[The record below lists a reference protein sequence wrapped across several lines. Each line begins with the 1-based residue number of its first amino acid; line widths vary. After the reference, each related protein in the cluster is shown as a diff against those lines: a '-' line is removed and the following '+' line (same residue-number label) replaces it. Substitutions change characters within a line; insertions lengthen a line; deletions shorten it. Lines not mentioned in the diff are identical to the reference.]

1 MEPLDVF
8 MENVYNKL
16 VPHIYVPEPRVMN
29 EILKTVELNAAI
41 EYMPKLWS
49 DMKIFDH
56 TDQENLITA
65 TLYIL
70 VSNQPPAGSKLIEQF
85 ATIGWDVWEK
95 IKDQNEMKRNKI
107 RY

>member
-1 MEPLDVF
+1 MQPLEEF

-16 VPHIYVPEPRVMN
+16 VPHIYVPEPRVMS
-29 EILKTVELNAAI
+29 EILNAVEANAAI

-56 TDQENLITA
+56 TDQENLVTA
-65 TLYIL
+65 TLNIL
-70 VSNQPPAGSKLIEQF
+70 VSNQPPAGSKLVEQV
-85 ATIGWDVWEK
+85 AQVGWDVWEK
-95 IKDQNEMKRNKI
+95 INNQNEMKRNKI